1 MNEERKVVLSL
12 GSNIENRQFYLESAI
27 LALADAF
34 QVKVEQSQFY
44 ETAPWGFE
52 AEVSFLNCC
61 VMFYSSCNPI
71 EILNV
76 TQVIEKSLGRVKKS
90 KKNKYQSRV
99 IDIDILYVGA
109 LVVQSQNLTIPHPLL
124 YARGFVLVPL
134 VELCPELIDP
144 VKNES
149 ITQIFE
155 QCNDENK
162 VILYKI

>member
-1 MNEERKVVLSL
+1 
-12 GSNIENRQFYLESAI
+12 
-27 LALADAF
+27 
-34 QVKVEQSQFY
+34 
-44 ETAPWGFE
+44 
-52 AEVSFLNCC
+52 
-61 VMFYSSCNPI
+61 MFYSSCNPI